1 LDTWF
6 SSWLWPFSVFGWPE
20 QTEDLKAFYP
30 THTLSTAPEILFF
43 WVARMIMAGYEFMG
57 EAPFTQVYLHATV
70 RDKYGRKMSKS
81 LGNGIDPLE
90 VVRRY
95 GADALRWTVLSAA
108 AVGTDINLDHE
119 DLDVAFAPGRNVANK
134 IWNAGRFTLMSV
146 GEGAVMRVA
155 EVRQHLELADRWIL
169 SRLQRAIADV
179 TKGLERFRL
188 HEVAEDLRALL
199 WGDLADWYLELVK
212 TRLWG
217 EEGEESRQ
225 AARATLIHVLD
236 RVLRLLHPLVPF
248 VSSALWEKLPL
259 PEEERAAALMMAPW
273 PDVDASFLNED
284 AEARLRALQE
294 LIASTRSLRKEYGV
308 GEGDEIEVALATED
322 PAFRETVESEAPAL
336 SRLARVSA
344 VRWERA
350 VEGTIGAHSVLTNGA
365 ELFLPLEGV
374 IDLARE
380 RERLAQEI
388 GRLEGQVR
396 SSEGKLSNEQFVQRA
411 PADVVEREREK
422 VRSQREQLAK
432 LQEKLA
438 LFRGR
443 G

>member
-1 LDTWF
+1 
-6 SSWLWPFSVFGWPE
+6 
-20 QTEDLKAFYP
+20 
-30 THTLSTAPEILFF
+30 
-43 WVARMIMAGYEFMG
+43 
-57 EAPFTQVYLHATV
+57 
-70 RDKYGRKMSKS
+70 
-81 LGNGIDPLE
+81 
-90 VVRRY
+90 
-95 GADALRWTVLSAA
+95 
-108 AVGTDINLDHE
+108 
-119 DLDVAFAPGRNVANK
+119 
-134 IWNAGRFTLMSV
+134 
-146 GEGAVMRVA
+146 
-155 EVRQHLELADRWIL
+155 
-169 SRLQRAIADV
+169 
-179 TKGLERFRL
+179 
-188 HEVAEDLRALL
+188 
-199 WGDLADWYLELVK
+199 
-212 TRLWG
+212 
-217 EEGEESRQ
+217 
-225 AARATLIHVLD
+225 
-236 RVLRLLHPLVPF
+236 
-248 VSSALWEKLPL
+248 
-259 PEEERAAALMMAPW
+259 MMAPW